1 MSARLTQIR
10 LKSVWLIVP
19 LYLYFADPTAGGR
32 VSPPWLLVAIGAAV
46 AIAGGAL
53 RAWAAGTIKKNKVLS
68 THGAYAFTRNPL
80 YLGSFLIGIGFA
92 VASGRFSF
100 LLFFLAS
107 FAVVYSRTMSR
118 EERRLEGLFG
128 ADYRRYADAVP
139 RFIPRL
145 PSLEDIRGVT
155 PADSPDVMESDA
167 EGGVAIAA
175 PPVARVALHPP
186 FELRRYLANRE
197 YQTLL
202 GLALMFLALAVKLA
216 L

>member
-19 LYLYFADPTAGGR
+19 LYLYFADPTAGER
-32 VSPPWLLVAIGAAV
+32 ITPPWLLIAIGAAI
-46 AIAGGAL
+46 ALAGGAL

-92 VASGRFSF
+92 VASGRVSF
-100 LLFFLAS
+100 LLFFLAF
-107 FAVVYSRTMSR
+107 FAAVYSRTMSK
-118 EERRLEGLFG
+118 EERRLEALFG
-128 ADYRRYADAVP
+128 AEYRRYAEAVP
-139 RFIPRL
+139 RFFPRIP
-145 PSLEDIRGVT
+145 PFAAVRGVAQVET
-155 PADSPDVMESDA
+155 GGVMETDA
-167 EGGVAIAA
+167 EGGVAVAA
-175 PPVARVALHPP
+175 PPAVRIAVKPP
-186 FELRRYLANRE
+186 FELGRYLANRE

-202 GLALMFLALAVKLA
+202 GLSVMFLALAVKLA